1 MLDSAVTNENTACA
15 IVGGGPAGV
24 ILTLLLARKGVPVT
38 LLESHKDFD
47 RDFRGDTIHPS
58 TQEMLD
64 SLGLMG
70 RLQQIPHGR
79 ISLFQ
84 LSTPAGDVTLGDF
97 RRLKTKF
104 PWIMMM
110 PQAKFL
116 DFLAAEIR
124 KYPSARIVMG
134 ATAQRLIEE
143 EDRVAGI
150 RYRGADNQ
158 LHDLRATLTVGADG
172 RFSKLRQL
180 AGFEPV
186 GTAPPMDVLWFRLPR
201 LANDPEQVANGFIG
215 SGHMAV
221 VLDRGDEWQIGY
233 VYPKG
238 GYAKIKAKG
247 FAEFQRQV
255 VETVP
260 FVANRIGR
268 LKDWHDCAVLSV
280 ESSRLKKWYKPGL
293 LLIGDAAHVMSPVG
307 GVGINY
313 AIQDAVESAN
323 VLTEPLQHGHV
334 PVTLLAYIQRR
345 RNLPVRIIQTVQG
358 MIQRR
363 IVAEALSGRPF
374 RPPLPMRII
383 PRIPGIRN
391 LLVRL
396 LAFGV
401 RRPHVKL

>member
-1 MLDSAVTNENTACA
+1 MVETAAIQETTRCAV
-15 IVGGGPAGV
+15 VGGGPAGV
-24 ILTLLLARKGVPVT
+24 VLTLLLARKGIDVT

-64 SLGLMG
+64 SLGLME

-79 ISLFQ
+79 LLKFQ
-84 LSTPAGDVTLGDF
+84 LMTPGGAITIGDF
-97 RRLKTKF
+97 RRLRTKF

-134 ATAQRLIEE
+134 ANVQRLVE
-143 EDRVAGI
+143 EDGRVAGV
-150 RYRGADNQ
+150 RYRGADNEW
-158 LHDLRATLTVGADG
+158 HELRATLTVGADG

-180 AGFEPV
+180 AGYEPV
-186 GTAPPMDVLWFRLPR
+186 GTAPPMDVLWFRLSR
-201 LANDPEQVANGFIG
+201 KAQDPEPGATAYIG
-215 SGHMAV
+215 SGHMGIA
-221 VLDRGDEWQIGY
+221 LDRGDQWQVGY

-238 GYAKIKAKG
+238 GYARIKAQG
-247 FAEFQRQV
+247 FAQFQREV

-260 FVANRIGR
+260 FVADRINE

-280 ESSRLKKWYKPGL
+280 ESSRLKKWFKPGL

-323 VLTEPLQHGHV
+323 VLTEPLKRGNV
-334 PVTLLAYIQRR
+334 SEKTLAYIQRR
-345 RNLPVRIIQTVQG
+345 RELPVRVIQAVQRAIQKRII
-358 MIQRR
+358 
-363 IVAEALSGRPF
+363 AEALSGRPF
-374 RPPLPMRII
+374 RVPLPMRIM
-383 PRIPGIRN
+383 PHLPGIRN
-391 LLVRL
+391 LMIRL
-396 LAFGV
+396 LAFGI
-401 RRPHVKL
+401 RRPHVRL